1 MRPIND
7 VDVMNKEIN
16 IQEKTA
22 VIIIGGGPI
31 GLELSVALTRQGMAN
46 VVFEAAQVGDA
57 FMRWPPHTHFFST
70 PEHVAIA
77 GVPVHNLS
85 QQGITGEEY
94 LAYLRTVV
102 EMFDIDVRV
111 YEPVTAVE
119 KQPDGSFWVR
129 TEKKGQTAVYQA
141 QYVIFANGGMAVPR
155 RLGIPGEELPHVTHY
170 FPGPH
175 PYFRTKLLIV
185 GGKNSAA
192 EAALRCWRG
201 GAQVSL
207 SYRRPWF
214 DPDRIK
220 PHMRDDLK
228 DRIER
233 EEIRYYPA
241 TIPVEITPTHVVL
254 ASTEDGVSPNGHTTK
269 VEADFVLL
277 ATGFVADMSLLART
291 GVQLENREYCS
302 DAPVHNPETMETNV
316 AGVFVAGTAVGG
328 TQHRTRHFISTSHDD
343 VIRIVRALT
352 GQTPPQIGT
361 IAARNNAVTWREVM
375 AN

>member
-1 MRPIND
+1 MD
-7 VDVMNKEIN
+7 

-31 GLELSVALTRQGMAN
+31 GIELSVALTRQGVAN
-46 VVFEAAQVGDA
+46 IIFEANQVGDA
-57 FMRWPPHTHFFST
+57 FMHWPPNTQFFST

-77 GVPVHNLS
+77 GVPLHNLG
-85 QQGITGEEY
+85 QQGVTGEEY

-102 EMFDIDVRV
+102 ELFGVDVRV
-111 YEPVTAVE
+111 YEPVVAVE
-119 KQPDGSFWVR
+119 RQPDGSFWVR
-129 TEKKGQTAVYQA
+129 TEKKGQTAVYQS
-141 QYVIFANGGMAVPR
+141 QHVIFATGGMAAPN
-155 RLGIPGEELPHVTHY
+155 RLGIPGEDLPHVTHY

-214 DPDRIK
+214 DQDRIK

-233 EEIRYYPA
+233 EEICYYPA

-254 ASTEDGVSPNGHTTK
+254 AATKDGVLLNGHTTK

-277 ATGFVADMSLLART
+277 ATGFVANMSLLVQA
-291 GVQLENREYCS
+291 GVQLENRDYCS
-302 DAPVHNPETMETNV
+302 DAPVHNPQTMETNV
-316 AGVFVAGTAVGG
+316 AGIFVAGTAVGG